1 MSLVDGKTMARML
14 NISDR
19 TLWLWREAGYIPYI
33 PFGKKNV
40 RYIPEEVFKSLKKRQ
55 VLKPFKQ
62 IQRGIY
68 DNQDQ
73 NTEKRRQW

>member
-1 MSLVDGKTMARML
+1 MNLVDGKTMARML

-33 PFGKKNV
+33 PLGKKNI

-55 VLKPFKQ
+55 VLSFNHK
-62 IQRGIY
+62 QRGIY
-68 DNQDQ
+68 ENSNQ
-73 NTEKRRQW
+73 NTEKKR